1 MNTVPIN
8 VPLMSR
14 ENGPMIDET
23 IQKEFEKIATR
34 QIIRKLDRRII
45 PFMFILEMASYINR
59 ISVGTFLSF
68 QSSIRNKIFL
78 GHAKLMGIENDLN
91 LSKSQSNWSI
101 SLFFMAYVRKL
112 HYSNTITLNKS
123 FR

>member
-1 MNTVPIN
+1 
-8 VPLMSR
+8 
-14 ENGPMIDET
+14 
-23 IQKEFEKIATR
+23 
-34 QIIRKLDRRII
+34 
-45 PFMFILEMASYINR
+45 MFILEMASYINR

-68 QSSIRNKIFL
+68 QSSITNKIFL